1 MGNECAHI
9 YNNFYFGKGQ
19 KDNGDY
25 LAQIIGG
32 EGSEILSQ
40 NNMFEGFSKNQVLS
54 IDTNTKNLQEMIILI
69 FNRS

>member
-1 MGNECAHI
+1 MGNGCAHI

-19 KDNGDY
+19 QDNGDY